1 LSSAYGIKPPLLTY
15 NKKNVKGVLG
25 LHRDYK
31 IEVGLSPHFHNNKNS
46 PYYWTIF
53 CFYDTWCNEGTGWAK
68 TPTEA

>member
-1 LSSAYGIKPPLLTY
+1 
-15 NKKNVKGVLG
+15 

-31 IEVGLSPHFHNNKNS
+31 IEIGLTPHFHNNKNF

-68 TPTEA
+68 TPTEAWNAAMKYYKDFKESQNI